1 MQVFPT
7 NSEGTR
13 NYTPKTPPLKDP
25 SAAVFISGFST
36 STNSSPTPILRHYL
50 TISHPHTLSLPN
62 SSGASPGKAVAAR
75 MLRMLSGI
83 IRSSGFIKGTGSQ

>member
-1 MQVFPT
+1 MTGERLP
-7 NSEGTR
+7 R
-13 NYTPKTPPLKDP
+13 NYTPKTPPLKGP

-36 STNSSPTPILRHYL
+36 TTHSSSTPILRHYL
-50 TISHPHTLSLPN
+50 TTSHPHTLSLPN
-62 SSGASPGKAVAAR
+62 SSGASPGSAVAAR